1 MVILWMVLVFLHE
14 GYSLVPVKTAHL
26 GETATLTCARTTKE
40 ISSRVQWYKQ
50 SVGDTLKLGVTFYG
64 TTKPVY
70 TPEFPESRFEA
81 KIDKNFGNLTIV
93 KTVQEDEGYYHCEQG
108 SSVSSEWRG
117 MYLLV
122 KGNTQRSSNY
132 IVVQKQMESNP
143 VYSGDTATL
152 ECSVF
157 SDSENKTCPGDHNVF
172 WFRAGSHPNIIYT
185 DRKRDNE
192 YENRYHP
199 QKRCVYRFSKNVSS
213 SDAGTYYCAVAACGE
228 IISGNGTILNI
239 QEQTTQPVFFQMT
252 ILIACLAVSV
262 IGNVFFICNRRVCK
276 KCKGIRNAISEVQTD
291 NFHQPT
297 EADDDINYAALNF
310 SARETRVRKAEFA
323 EDNVFS

>member
-262 IGNVFFICNRRVCK
+262 IGNVFFICNRR
-276 KCKGIRNAISEVQTD
+276 EY
-291 NFHQPT
+291 
-297 EADDDINYAALNF
+297 EMLY
-310 SARETRVRKAEFA
+310 RKYKLTTST
-323 EDNVFS
+323 NQLKLMMI

>member
-1 MVILWMVLVFLHE
+1 MCWWSLD
-14 GYSLVPVKTAHL
+14 SLVPVKTAHL
-26 GETATLTCARTTKE
+26 GEAATLTCARTTKE

-50 SVGDTLKLGVTFYG
+50 SVGDALKLVVTFYG
-64 TTKPVY
+64 TTQPVY
-70 TPEFPESRFEA
+70 TPEFPESRFKA
-81 KIDKNFGNLTIV
+81 KIDKHFGNLTIV

-108 SSVSSEWRG
+108 SCVSGEWSG

-157 SDSENKTCPGDHNVF
+157 SDSENKMCPGDHNVF

-185 DRKRDNE
+185 DGKRHNE
-192 YENRYHP
+192 YENRSNP
-199 QKRCVYRFSKNVSS
+199 QKRCVYRFSKSVSS
-213 SDAGTYYCAVAACGE
+213 SDAGTYYCAVATCGE

-239 QEQTTQPVFFQMT
+239 QGDTPSSQPGST
-252 ILIACLAVSV
+252 IIFLLCV
-262 IGNVFFICNRRVCK
+262 
-276 KCKGIRNAISEVQTD
+276 GII
-291 NFHQPT
+291 
-297 EADDDINYAALNF
+297 LL
-310 SARETRVRKAEFA
+310 
-323 EDNVFS
+323 

>member
-50 SVGDTLKLGVTFYG
+50 SVGDTLKL
-64 TTKPVY
+64 
-70 TPEFPESRFEA
+70 
-81 KIDKNFGNLTIV
+81 
-93 KTVQEDEGYYHCEQG
+93 
-108 SSVSSEWRG
+108 
-117 MYLLV
+117 
-122 KGNTQRSSNY
+122 GNTQRSSNY

>member
-1 MVILWMVLVFLHE
+1 MLEYFRLMILLSMFCFHSD
-14 GYSLVPVKTAHL
+14 SLVPVKTAHL
-26 GETATLTCARTTKE
+26 GEAAALTCARTTKE

-50 SVGDTLKLGVTFYG
+50 SVGDALKLVVTFYG
-64 TTKPVY
+64 TTQPVY

-81 KIDKNFGNLTIV
+81 RIDKHFGNLTIV
-93 KTVQEDEGYYHCEQG
+93 KTVQEDEACFEECLCVLYYT
-108 SSVSSEWRG
+108 
-117 MYLLV
+117 
-122 KGNTQRSSNY
+122 GNTQRSSNY

-185 DRKRDNE
+185 DGKRHNE
-192 YENRYHP
+192 YENRSNP
-199 QKRCVYRFSKNVSS
+199 QKRCVYRFSKSVSS

-228 IISGNGTILNI
+228 IISGNGTTLNI
-239 QEQTTQPVFFQMT
+239 QVFIQMT

-262 IGNVFFICNRRVCK
+262 IGNVFFICNRRICK
-276 KCKGIRNAISEVQTD
+276 KCKGKRYQWFNIHA
-291 NFHQPT
+291 F
-297 EADDDINYAALNF
+297 
-310 SARETRVRKAEFA
+310 
-323 EDNVFS
+323 